1 MGWFENRFWADA
13 NLQKR
18 RNRSE
23 RVACLV
29 TFARST
35 KLFGGVI
42 KGGIMTGKNTCSTSQ
57 MPELRGKIRR
67 GERVSTR
74 KNKGEQT
81 VRLFDCRRQSSESA
95 QRVVWKL
102 PAFLFTT
109 VHNNSPTGP
118 ETVVVGALK
127 LGNNNNRPTTERR

>member
-81 VRLFDCRRQSSESA
+81 VRLFDCRQSSESA

-102 PAFLFTT
+102 PGFLFTT